1 MNHDV
6 IVVGGS
12 YSGMAATLQLVRARR
27 SVLVIDAGQ
36 RRNRFASHSHGF
48 LGQDG
53 VPPGEIAANARR
65 QLEAYP
71 TLTWLEGRVEAVAG
85 QTDEFTVTTA
95 DGESHLGRRI
105 LLATGV
111 TDQLPAIDGLT
122 VLGTL
127 RLSKQTPVLML
138 TARGR
143 VEDRVQGLTAGA
155 DDYLVKPFAF
165 SELLA
170 RIQTILRRAGT
181 IRPSPES
188 TLLKLADLELDLLRR
203 KATRAGQRL
212 DLTPKEFN
220 LLSLLMRREG
230 EVLSRTELA
239 AQVWDMN
246 FDSETN
252 VVEVA
257 VRRLRTKLDQPFETS
272 LLHTVRG
279 MGYVLERR

>member
-1 MNHDV
+1 MKLL
-6 IVVGGS
+6 VVEDELKLAGYLHKGLTEEG
-12 YSGMAATLQLVRARR
+12 YVVDLAHTGVDGLHLALSGDYDL
-27 SVLVIDAGQ
+27 
-36 RRNRFASHSHGF
+36 
-48 LGQDG
+48 
-53 VPPGEIAANARR
+53 
-65 QLEAYP
+65 
-71 TLTWLEGRVEAVAG
+71 
-85 QTDEFTVTTA
+85 
-95 DGESHLGRRI
+95 I
-105 LLATGV
+105 LLDGM
-111 TDQLPAIDGLT
+111 LPAIDGLT

-257 VRRLRTKLDQPFETS
+257 VRRLRSKLDQPFETS